1 MRRQMAP
8 LGSSSRRDNP
18 TGRNSGGRLGVPP
31 RGTAS
36 SPTSGLCWAI
46 GSLSDPRDGAAGPDR
61 LISPAMQQSKQ
72 PFRARLQLFARL
84 TPNARNNAA
93 NKPARVAQ
101 LDDGND
107 RAILVQGD
115 EGSAQ
120 VIRLGHRGALTAE
133 HAEEDDPQER
143 VLFLVAPASGGAGLR
158 IVRGE
163 LAIGRGSRAAN
174 LYAVGPFGT
183 YRAAARKCLALGNSA
198 VI

>member
-61 LISPAMQQSKQ
+61 LISPAMQQGQQ
-72 PFRARLQLFARL
+72 PFWVRLQLLARL
-84 TPNARNNAA
+84 TFNTRNEAA
-93 NKPARVAQ
+93 NKPTRLAQ
-101 LDDGND
+101 FDDGND

-115 EGSAQ
+115 EGPAQ
-120 VIRLGHRGALTAE
+120 VVRLGHRGTPSVTCSDE
-133 HAEEDDPQER
+133 
-143 VLFLVAPASGGAGLR
+143 VATS
-158 IVRGE
+158 
-163 LAIGRGSRAAN
+163 
-174 LYAVGPFGT
+174 LYLW
-183 YRAAARKCLALGNSA
+183 RALGWIVVS
-198 VI
+198 